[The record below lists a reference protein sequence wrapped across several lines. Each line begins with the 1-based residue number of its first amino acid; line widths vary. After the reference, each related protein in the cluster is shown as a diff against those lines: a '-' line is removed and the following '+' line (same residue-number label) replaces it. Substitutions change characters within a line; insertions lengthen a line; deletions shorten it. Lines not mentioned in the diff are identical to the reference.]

1 MTLVVIGYDRY
12 NVIVKGMNGFKMSY
26 VVAIPLLAIV
36 WIYSI
41 AASVPPFFG
50 WGGYAL
56 GTSISLFLTY
66 AYMMFQSILLFR
78 GSFSNLFL

>member
-12 NVIVKGMNGFKMSY
+12 NVIVRGLNGFKMSY
-26 VVAIPLLAIV
+26 AIAIPTVILV

-41 AASVPPFFG
+41 VTSVPPFFG

-56 GTSISLFLTY
+56 GKTVSKQCDAEKVIQNHAIFT
-66 AYMMFQSILLFR
+66 F
-78 GSFSNLFL
+78 